1 MFLEG
6 GYELNG
12 SLFSYPR
19 NSRDVGRKTF
29 EGFNVDTEGTFHCG
43 DTPLCSQ
50 HAGGRDQRTWS
61 LRPAW
66 ARWHSPVSEYKQCKQ
81 STSNLTVFL
90 FFFMFVFILFSG
102 RVPTHWYLDRPQT

>member
-12 SLFSYPR
+12 RLFSYPR
-19 NSRDVGRKTF
+19 DSRDVERKTF
-29 EGFNVDTEGTFHCG
+29 ESFNVDTEGTFDCG
-43 DTPLCSQ
+43 DTQLCSQ
-50 HAGGRDQRTWS
+50 HAGGTDQRTWS

-81 STSNLTVFL
+81 STSNLTG
-90 FFFMFVFILFSG
+90 FFFDVCFYFVF
-102 RVPTHWYLDRPQT
+102 R